1 MDIDRLK
8 TRIQALRAKTVA
20 NGCTEPEALLAAAK
34 VAELLDQYDLS
45 LSEVELRSG
54 QCERL
59 VIRPTGKQRRPP
71 MDFCIGAIAA
81 FADCKVWRE
90 TGPDGRADIVFFGL
104 TPDLEVARAIYDI
117 IDATMKSEAEA
128 YKRAR
133 KVISYRHDEGRSFL
147 TGMALAIG
155 DTLLAMKAERDRAN
169 HAASG
174 RDLVLVKRDVV
185 AAEFDRLGLAM
196 KESGASGKKLSAAAF
211 DAGIAA
217 GERFELGHRPK
228 KR

>member
-1 MDIDRLK
+1 MDLDRLK

-45 LSEVELRSG
+45 LSDVDLRRG
-54 QCERL
+54 RCERL
-59 VIRPTGKQRRPP
+59 TIRPTGKQRRPP
-71 MDFCIGAIAA
+71 MDYCIGAIAA

-90 TGPDGRADIVFFGL
+90 TGPDNRADIVFFGL
-104 TPDLEVARAIYDI
+104 AADLEVARAIYDI
-117 IDATMKSEAEA
+117 VDATMKGEAEA

-147 TGMALAIG
+147 TGMAVAIG
-155 DTLLAMKAERDRAN
+155 DSLMAMKAERDRAN
-169 HAASG
+169 HAASN
-174 RDLVLVKRDVV
+174 RDLVVVKHEVV
-185 AAEFDRLGLAM
+185 EAEFDRLGLAL
-196 KESGASGKKLSAAAF
+196 KEGGASGKKLSAAAF
-211 DAGIAA
+211 DAGLAA
-217 GERFELGHRPK
+217 GERFEMN